1 MSTVLTVLKKY
12 FIKYTKYTKTISYV
26 TRKTKFKRNII
37 LYKYNTCIF
46 YHTNYEVHHMKTG
59 MIRRIDELGRIV
71 IPKEIRKSL
80 KLNMGDIVEI
90 FVEDNKIMLKRFST
104 MLGLEED
111 LFNIAKVINET
122 TNASVLFVDGDNV
135 LISYGK
141 LSEVYMDK
149 TINSYIY
156 NKTSDNGIYKTKNIN
171 IISDYI
177 ENRNTY
183 IYSLSFKNYSHGL
196 LIVIENDKTLSQNEL
211 DIIMVFKKFIHKQLD
226 S

>member
-1 MSTVLTVLKKY
+1 
-12 FIKYTKYTKTISYV
+12 
-26 TRKTKFKRNII
+26 
-37 LYKYNTCIF
+37 
-46 YHTNYEVHHMKTG
+46 MKTG

-156 NKTSDNGIYKTKNIN
+156 NKTSDNGIYKSKNIN

>member
-1 MSTVLTVLKKY
+1 
-12 FIKYTKYTKTISYV
+12 
-26 TRKTKFKRNII
+26 
-37 LYKYNTCIF
+37 
-46 YHTNYEVHHMKTG
+46 MKTG

-71 IPKEIRKSL
+71 IPKEIRKTL

-90 FVEDNKIMLKRFST
+90 YVEDNKIMLKRFST

-122 TNASVLFVDGDNV
+122 TNASILFVDEDNV

-149 TINSYIY
+149 TINSFIY
-156 NKTSDNGIYKTKNIN
+156 NKTSENGIYKTKNIN
-171 IISDYI
+171 IINDYI

-183 IYSLSFKNYSHGL
+183 IFSLSLKNYSHGL
-196 LIVIENDKTLSQNEL
+196 LIVIENEKVISQNEL
-211 DIIMVFKKFIHKQLD
+211 DIIMMFKKFIHKQLD

>member
-1 MSTVLTVLKKY
+1 
-12 FIKYTKYTKTISYV
+12 
-26 TRKTKFKRNII
+26 
-37 LYKYNTCIF
+37 
-46 YHTNYEVHHMKTG
+46 MKTG

-141 LSEVYMDK
+141 LSEV
-149 TINSYIY
+149 
-156 NKTSDNGIYKTKNIN
+156 
-171 IISDYI
+171 
-177 ENRNTY
+177 
-183 IYSLSFKNYSHGL
+183 
-196 LIVIENDKTLSQNEL
+196 
-211 DIIMVFKKFIHKQLD
+211 
-226 S
+226 